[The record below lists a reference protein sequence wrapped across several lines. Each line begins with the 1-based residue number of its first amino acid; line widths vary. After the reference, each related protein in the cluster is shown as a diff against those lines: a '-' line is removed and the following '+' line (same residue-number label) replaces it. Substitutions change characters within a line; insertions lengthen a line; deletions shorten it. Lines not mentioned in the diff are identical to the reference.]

1 MRIHRKAHAPLALSA
16 AAALLLTACSDDPGL
31 GDSEALSD
39 IEVNRN
45 DEGEA
50 PDVVIYD
57 DIEADE
63 NSSFIVNEGD
73 GEQISSDSLMDY
85 QLSIVDPSTGAIQQ
99 SSHDD
104 PVDPFMALSALAAS
118 QFEVEQFFAQGL
130 SEDGVTVGSDVAFY
144 LVPDEEQGIAEPTL
158 YLFEVRGQTP
168 AYADGEEQDQSG
180 DLPEIESEIGSVP
193 ELGDYDQEAD
203 APDDLSSEVLV
214 AGEGEEVA
222 DDDYVFV
229 QYRGWRWED
238 GEEFDSSWVT
248 ESETED
254 EDDSS
259 EEEEDDAEDQ
269 EDASAEPGSAGEPFG
284 FSLTGGVIEG
294 WLEGIPGHNVGDR
307 ILLVIP
313 EDLAYGA
320 STNEDGTTEGG
331 QPGGALIFVVD
342 IARTIDNETM
352 EELQA
357 SQQQQQQPEQG
368 DMPTLELSDEERE
381 RLEELAEETGMS
393 PEEMEN
399 LATQF
404 GVTSIEELET
414 MFQQMPEEDDDSADD
429 AEEDDTDDEDE

>member
-1 MRIHRKAHAPLALSA
+1 MRIHRKAQAPLALSA
-16 AAALLLTACSDDPGL
+16 AAVLMLTACSEDPGL
-31 GDSEALSD
+31 GNSEALSD
-39 IEVNRN
+39 IEVNHN

-63 NSSFIVNEGD
+63 NSSYVVNEGD
-73 GEQISSDSLMDY
+73 GEQITSDSLMDY

-99 SSHDD
+99 SSHED

-118 QFEVEQFFAQGL
+118 PVGVEQFFAQGL

-144 LVPDEEQGIAEPTL
+144 LVPDPEQGIAEPTL
-158 YLFEVRGQTP
+158 YLFEVLGQTP

-180 DLPEIESEIGSVP
+180 DLPEIESEIGTVP

-203 APDDLSSEVLV
+203 APSELSSEVLI
-214 AGEGEEVA
+214 AGEGEEIA

-238 GEEFDSSWVT
+238 GEEFDTSWVT
-248 ESETED
+248 EPEGEDEDNAEED
-254 EDDSS
+254 EDDSED
-259 EEEEDDAEDQ
+259 EELTAP
-269 EDASAEPGSAGEPFG
+269 EPGSAGEPFG

-313 EDLAYGA
+313 EDLAYGE
-320 STNEDGTTEGG
+320 STNDDGTTEGG

-352 EELQA
+352 EELQ
-357 SQQQQQQPEQG
+357 SSQQQQPEQG
-368 DMPTLELSDEERE
+368 DAAPLELTDEDRE

-393 PEEMEN
+393 PEEMEQ

-404 GVTSIEELET
+404 GVTSIEELEM
-414 MFQQMPEEDDDSADD
+414 MFQQMPDGEGDAEGDTEDDETDEED
-429 AEEDDTDDEDE
+429 E